1 MKTNKILA
9 LSCILFINFNLSAQ
23 IIYTDIPD
31 TVLLL
36 PPIPTQSGQATNFY
50 DFDIN
55 NDSCIDLTFDLF
67 VYKVYWPEW
76 EVYEVTTIEE
86 IYPKDSL
93 FIIYEDI
100 NCMKK
105 LEQYDTIDMNQSW
118 SPNHIVISGTN
129 YFTQSKNKYWICNPS
144 NSSKYCGIKF
154 INNGNTNYGWIRL
167 SWNSN
172 YVIVHDYAFN
182 ATPDMMILV
191 GQTES
196 TGIINYKPSD
206 PFAIMYKSGKIE
218 ITSESEDNEIRCVRI
233 INLSGQCI
241 QEIDINH
248 SKATLSTRGITVG
261 FYIIQIM
268 QTDNFFAKK
277 LFITNQ

>member
-9 LSCILFINFNLSAQ
+9 LFCILFINFTLSSQ
-23 IIYTDIPD
+23 IIYIDIPD

-55 NDSCIDLTFDLF
+55 NDSCIDLTFELY
-67 VYKVYWPEW
+67 VHKCYWPEW
-76 EVYEVTTIEE
+76 QVYEVWTIEQ
-86 IYPKDSL
+86 INPKDSL
-93 FIIYEDI
+93 FTIYEDI

-118 SPNHIVISGTN
+118 SPNYILISGTN

-154 INNGNTNYGWIRL
+154 INNGNIHYGWIRL

-172 YVIVHDYAFN
+172 YVVVYDYAFN
-182 ATPDMMILV
+182 ATPDLMILA
-191 GQTES
+191 GQTGLTE
-196 TGIINYKPSD
+196 INEILKNDS
-206 PFAIMYKSGKIE
+206 FTISHIGCQLE
-218 ITSESEDNEIRCVRI
+218 ITSKSINSKIDRIRLI
-233 INLSGQCI
+233 GISGQCI
-241 QEIDINH
+241 RDIEINNFNASINT
-248 SKATLSTRGITVG
+248 SNIPTGI
-261 FYIIQIM
+261 YILQIT
-268 QTDNFFAKK
+268 QSENIFVQKI
-277 LFITNQ
+277 FIK